1 MTGLKKSWKTNCP
14 IACNGIGAMN
24 WRIKLIHGQDAYAW
38 QRYGSR
44 VGNGEA
50 AATTSMLGI
59 ECMVVKH
66 KHW

>member
-1 MTGLKKSWKTNCP
+1 VTGLKKILENKLP
-14 IACNGIGAMN
+14 HCNGIGAMN

-59 ECMVVKH
+59 ECMAMNH
-66 KHW
+66 RH